1 MIKKSIGLKI
11 AFTLI
16 PILLI
21 SFIVLQFVIVN
32 EFQKS
37 SISQSE
43 RSLNTFSQSVFQTVR
58 AAMNI
63 GDPAMIKKSLDD
75 AAAMNGIVEL
85 KIHKSQA
92 VIDTFGM
99 NAKPSSEELIKN
111 LFKNPKVKTI
121 TLDDDKGHRLRL
133 LRPLIATKECLM
145 CHAMSKEKDVLG
157 VMDMTY
163 SFEHID
169 NDIQDR
175 SYKFF
180 MIFMISLIFV
190 SIIVMVVLKK
200 VVGNPIQ
207 SLKDRV
213 EDLADGEG
221 DLTARVVVTSK
232 DEIGEVSEY
241 INKFIEKIQSLIVSS
256 KELGIG
262 VKSTDDKLSINVEDI
277 ANSAKNQID
286 SVNETFKIMQDVKLN
301 LDITEELS
309 INTAEDNISS
319 FKILENMSIS
329 LNSVVE
335 KILTSSQ
342 NEQEMAGQISSV
354 VIQTEQIKGV
364 LEMIKDI
371 ADQTNLL
378 ALNAAIEAARAGEHG
393 RGFAVVADEVRK
405 LAERTQK
412 SLAEIDAT
420 INVIVQGITQLSSSM
435 ETNAI
440 AMRDVSSSAEE
451 VRDEA
456 EKTKEKT
463 AGTIEIS
470 KEASKKVVEISHL
483 TKNMMEQMSET
494 INSSSD
500 NEKIAGELT
509 KISEDMTI
517 IANDLERTLS
527 SFKV

>member
-16 PILLI
+16 PVLLV
-21 SFIVLQFVIVN
+21 SFIILQFIIVN

-37 SISQSE
+37 SMQQSE

-58 AAMNI
+58 AAMNL

-75 AAAMNGIVEL
+75 AGAMDGIVEL

-99 NAKPSSEELIKN
+99 NAKPSSEQLIIN
-111 LFKNPKVKTI
+111 LLKNPKIKAI

-145 CHAMSKEKDVLG
+145 CHAMNKEKDVLG

-163 SFEHID
+163 SFEEID
-169 NDIQDR
+169 NTIESS

-180 MIFMISLIFV
+180 MIFMISLALT
-190 SIIVMVVLKK
+190 SLIVMLVLKK
-200 VVGNPIQ
+200 VVGDPIKT
-207 SLKDRV
+207 LKDRV

-221 DLTARVVVTSK
+221 DLTARVIVTSK
-232 DEIGEVSEY
+232 DEIGEVGEF
-241 INKFIEKIQSLIVSS
+241 INRFIEKIQSLVISS
-256 KELGIG
+256 KESAHG
-262 VKSTDDKLSINVEDI
+262 VKSTDDRLNINVEEI
-277 ANSAKNQID
+277 SNSAKKQIN
-286 SVNETFKIMQDVKLN
+286 SVNETFNIMQDVKLN

-309 INTAEDNISS
+309 INTAEDNMAS
-319 FKILENMSIS
+319 FKILENMSNS
-329 LNSVVE
+329 LNIVVE
-335 KILTSSQ
+335 KILYSSQ
-342 NEQEMAGQISSV
+342 SEQEMAGQISSV
-354 VIQTEQIKGV
+354 VTQTEQIKGV

-412 SLAEIDAT
+412 SLSEIDAT
-420 INVIVQGITQLSSSM
+420 INVIVQGVTQLSSSM

-451 VRDEA
+451 VREEA
-456 EKTKEKT
+456 EKTKNKT

-470 KEASKKVVEISHL
+470 KEASRKVVEISHL
-483 TKNMMEQMSET
+483 TKNMMEQMNQT

-500 NEKIAGELT
+500 NEKIAEELA
-509 KISEDMTI
+509 KISEDMTN
-517 IANDLERTLS
+517 IADDLDSTLS
-527 SFKV
+527 SFKA